1 MLEMHWRGNDL
12 VGTVLILDTLPGLA
26 LRKLYTSGM
35 LAGVSSRGLA
45 TLEQED
51 ENGAAV
57 IGDDYEL
64 IAFDYVS
71 DPSTPDAFLEP
82 IQTRWRAQAENP
94 EGAFVLEDPRA
105 RSCDDAHTDDHE
117 PVRVSC
123 FPLPRSGR
131 HAGSGVAT
139 RRKAV
144 IHKCSPI
151 ITDVV

>member
-1 MLEMHWRGNDL
+1 MHWRGNDL

-51 ENGAAV
+51 ENGAAI
-57 IGDDYEL
+57 IGNDYEI

-82 IQTRWRAQAENP
+82 PPLAMQCALSLGGGRP
-94 EGAFVLEDPRA
+94 DPTKNA
-105 RSCDDAHTDDHE
+105 DGG
-117 PVRVSC
+117 RVEQMST
-123 FPLPRSGR
+123 ST
-131 HAGSGVAT
+131 HS
-139 RRKAV
+139 
-144 IHKCSPI
+144 
-151 ITDVV
+151 